1 MLTVADITYRIEGRV
16 LLQGASARVPAGRK
30 VGLVGKNGTGK
41 STLFRLITREIEPET
56 GEIAFPSAWKLGM
69 IAQEAPDGPQSLIDT
84 VLAADAERTALM
96 DESETATDPQRI
108 SDIHMRLIDIDAW
121 GAPARAAEILAGL
134 GFDAEA
140 QARPCQSFSGGWR
153 MRVALASVLF
163 TAPDLLL
170 LDEPTNYLDIEGVIW
185 LEEFLRDYPKTIV
198 IISHDRDLLNRSV
211 DSILHLEQQKLTYYT
226 GGYDAFEET
235 RRMKLEL
242 QAAARVKQETQRKHM
257 QAFVDRFRAKASK
270 ARQAQSR
277 MKALAKLKPIAAVAE
292 DRTIPFNF
300 PNPEPSNPPM
310 MTLEKVSVGYGD
322 KIILNHLNLRID
334 PDDRIALLGSN
345 GNGKSTFAKLLAGRL
360 AAKDGVFFK
369 GRKID
374 VGYFAQHQL
383 DEFDPKDTPVMALG
397 RLMPDAPEQKVRT
410 RLGGF
415 GFSNEKSLTAIG
427 KLSGGEKAR
436 LMMAIAS
443 LKAPQLLILDEPT
456 NHLDIDSREALI
468 HAINEYDGAV
478 IVISHDRHIVETC
491 VDTLWLVADG
501 RVKPFDGDLDD
512 YARLTITNRRKEASK
527 PQVVLAAAEALP
539 PPPPRDP
546 VKLKKAADTAERRMA
561 DIADKI
567 ATLDRALAV
576 PGLFEKDPPKAARF
590 AKERGNLALELEKAE
605 SEWLDASAALE
616 LAGADA

>member
-1 MLTVADITYRIEGRV
+1 MLTVANVTYRVEGRV
-16 LLQGASARVPAGRK
+16 LLQDASARVPLGRK
-30 VGLVGKNGTGK
+30 TGLVGKNGTGK
-41 STLFRLITREIEPET
+41 TTLFKLISGEIEAES
-56 GEIAFPSAWKLGM
+56 GEISYPNAWRLGM

-84 VLAADAERTALM
+84 VLASDQERTALL
-96 DESETATDPQRI
+96 EEAETAEDPQRI
-108 SDIHMRLIDIDAW
+108 ADIHTRLIDIDAY

-134 GFDAEA
+134 GFDSEA
-140 QARPCQSFSGGWR
+140 QKRPCQSFSGGWR

-163 TAPDLLL
+163 TSPDLLL

-185 LEEFLRDYPKTIV
+185 LEEFLRDYPKTVV
-198 IISHDRDLLNRSV
+198 IISHDRDLLNRCV
-211 DSILHLEQQKLTYYT
+211 DSILHLDQQKLAYYT
-226 GGYDAFEET
+226 GGYDTFEET

-277 MKALAKLKPIAAVAE
+277 MKALAKLKPIAAVVE
-292 DRTIPFNF
+292 DRTVPFKF

-310 MTLEKVSVGYGD
+310 ITMEKVSVGYGD
-322 KIILNHLNLRID
+322 KIVLNHLNLRID
-334 PDDRIALLGSN
+334 PDDRIALLGAN

-360 AAKDGVFFK
+360 NAATGVFFK
-369 GRKID
+369 GRRIEA
-374 VGYFAQHQL
+374 GYFAQHQL
-383 DEFDPKDTPVMALG
+383 DEFDPTDTPVMALG
-397 RLMPDAPEQKVRT
+397 RMMPNETEQKVRT

-415 GFSNEKSLTAIG
+415 GFSNDKSLTAIG

-436 LMMAIAS
+436 LMMAMAS
-443 LKAPQLLILDEPT
+443 FKAPQLLILDEPT

-468 HAINEYDGAV
+468 HAINEYEGAV

-512 YARLTITNRRKEASK
+512 YAKLTLTARKAGAKAQTN
-527 PQVVLAAAEALP
+527 AAQAPA
-539 PPPPRDP
+539 PPRDLA
-546 VKLKKAADTAERRMA
+546 KLKKNADAAERKIA
-561 DIADKI
+561 DIQGKI

-576 PGLFEKDPPKAARF
+576 PGLFEKDPDKASRYAR
-590 AKERGNLALELEKAE
+590 ERGQLALDLEKAE
-605 SEWLDASAALE
+605 TDWLEASAVLE
-616 LAGADA
+616 SAGA

>member
-1 MLTVADITYRIEGRV
+1 
-16 LLQGASARVPAGRK
+16 
-30 VGLVGKNGTGK
+30 
-41 STLFRLITREIEPET
+41 
-56 GEIAFPSAWKLGM
+56 
-69 IAQEAPDGPQSLIDT
+69 
-84 VLAADAERTALM
+84 
-96 DESETATDPQRI
+96 
-108 SDIHMRLIDIDAW
+108 
-121 GAPARAAEILAGL
+121 
-134 GFDAEA
+134 
-140 QARPCQSFSGGWR
+140 
-153 MRVALASVLF
+153 
-163 TAPDLLL
+163 
-170 LDEPTNYLDIEGVIW
+170 
-185 LEEFLRDYPKTIV
+185 
-198 IISHDRDLLNRSV
+198 
-211 DSILHLEQQKLTYYT
+211 
-226 GGYDAFEET
+226 
-235 RRMKLEL
+235 
-242 QAAARVKQETQRKHM
+242 M

-292 DRTIPFNF
+292 DRSIPFNF

-310 MTLEKVSVGYGD
+310 MTLEKVSVGYGE

-360 AAKDGVFFK
+360 AAKDGTFFK

-383 DEFDPKDTPVMALG
+383 DEFDPSDTPVMALG

-436 LMMAIAS
+436 LMMAMAS
-443 LKAPQLLILDEPT
+443 FRAPQLLILDEPT

-527 PQVVLAAAEALP
+527 PQSASLAAETA
-539 PPPPRDP
+539 PPPRDT
-546 VKLKKAADTAERRMA
+546 VKLKKTADTAEKRMA
-561 DIADKI
+561 EIADKI
-567 ATLDRALAV
+567 AKLDRALAV
-576 PGLFEKDPPKAARF
+576 PGLFEKEPDKAARY
-590 AKERGNLALELEKAE
+590 AKERGNLTVELEKAE
-605 SEWLDASAALE
+605 GEWLDASAALE
-616 LAGADA
+616 LAGAEA

>member
-1 MLTVADITYRIEGRV
+1 MLTVANITYRVEGRV
-16 LLQGASARVPAGRK
+16 LLQDASARVPLGRK

-41 STLFRLITREIEPET
+41 STLFKLISGELEPES
-56 GEIAFPSAWKLGM
+56 GEVSFPSAWKLGM
-69 IAQEAPDGPQSLIDT
+69 IAQEAPDGPQSLIET
-84 VLAADAERTALM
+84 VLEADIERTALLE
-96 DESETATDPQRI
+96 ESEIATDPQRI

-134 GFDAEA
+134 GFDTEA
-140 QARPCQSFSGGWR
+140 QQRPCRSFSGGWR

-198 IISHDRDLLNRSV
+198 IVSHDRDLLNRSV

-226 GGYDAFEET
+226 GGYDSFEET
-235 RRMKLEL
+235 RRMKLDL
-242 QAAARVKQETQRKHM
+242 QAAARTKQEAQRKHM

-277 MKALAKLKPIAAVAE
+277 MKALAKLKPIAAVVE
-292 DRTIPFNF
+292 DRTVPFNF

-310 MTLEKVSVGYGD
+310 MTMEKVSVGYGD
-322 KIILNHLNLRID
+322 KIVLNHLNLRID
-334 PDDRIALLGSN
+334 PDDRIALLGAN

-360 AAKDGVFFK
+360 NAASGTFFK
-369 GRKID
+369 GRKIE

-383 DEFDPKDTPVMALG
+383 DEFDPTDTPVMALG

-415 GFSNEKSLTAIG
+415 GFTNEKSLTAIG

-436 LMMAIAS
+436 LMMAMAS
-443 LKAPQLLILDEPT
+443 FRAPQLLILDEPT

-491 VDTLWLVADG
+491 VDTLWLVDGG

-512 YARLTITNRRKEASK
+512 YARLTITNRRNGTAKTNGAAS
-527 PQVVLAAAEALP
+527 VLETPAP
-539 PPPPRDP
+539 VPPRDP

-561 DIADKI
+561 DINAKI

-576 PGLFEKDPPKAARF
+576 PGLFEKEPDKAARY
-590 AKERGNLALELEKAE
+590 ARERGALTMDLEKAE
-605 SEWLDASAALE
+605 TEWLNASAALE
-616 LAGADA
+616 AAGVEA